1 MGYRKPQYR
10 FASIYN
16 PANAQLDP
24 GVRNPVQLPSI
35 PPVGRRQATA
45 KQLNRSLKMDSENE
59 YPPED
64 RYPDSPSYEDYE
76 YPDALYPDYPDSPS
90 YEDYRQGNLYTSD
103 ENDTSDT
110 GPSDTA
116 SSSSSSVDSGKYKYK
131 YKYK

>member
-24 GVRNPVQLPSI
+24 GVRDPVQLPSI

-64 RYPDSPSYEDYE
+64 RYPD
-76 YPDALYPDYPDSPS
+76 YPDYSS
-90 YEDYRQGNLYTSD
+90 YGDYRQGNLYTSD
-103 ENDTSDT
+103 ENVTSDT
-110 GPSDTA
+110 GPSGQNYSLWEQQVDILINKLIKKSIIDININVDKNIK
-116 SSSSSSVDSGKYKYK
+116 SS
-131 YKYK
+131 